1 MHSIGE
7 KNKYM
12 SLLFMKMSQEYF
24 SLGRQG
30 IHDVSAEHVRDLTK
44 YAPNLTHVVTIGLD
58 ARYDQV
64 TLIEADTLEEIYNA
78 VVDFRTGAKAK
89 YISIVD
95 TICGLKA
102 PPRNQRKPF

>member
-1 MHSIGE
+1 MHSIGD

-30 IHDVSAEHVRDLTK
+30 IQDVSADHVKALTK
-44 YAPNLTHVVTIGLD
+44 YAHNLTHIVSIGTD

-64 TLIEADTLEEIYNA
+64 TLIEADTLEQIYNA
-78 VVDFRTGAKAK
+78 TVDFRTGAKAK
-89 YISIVD
+89 YISVVD
-95 TICGLKA
+95 TVVGIKA
-102 PPRNQRKPF
+102 PPRTQR